1 MFLQATLTF
10 TGTTR
15 RVSQV
20 LELTMMSKISAIITA
35 DISAGTWNAG
45 FEVSN
50 DGTVWVDLDT
60 AAAVVDTA
68 PQLLEASDVA
78 CKWVRVVLETA
89 DAGTLAS
96 LTGAFYAKL

>member
-20 LELTMMSKISAIITA
+20 LEVNMLSKISTIFTA
-35 DISAGTWNAG
+35 NTATGTWTAG

-50 DGTVWVDLDT
+50 DGVVWVDLDT
-60 AAAVVDTA
+60 AAAVVDNVA
-68 PQLLEASDVA
+68 ALLEAADVA
-78 CKWVRVVLETA
+78 CRYVRVAVETA
-89 DAGTLAS
+89 DAGTMTS
-96 LTGAFYAKL
+96 LTGAFYAKM